1 MSVINYL
8 KTGGYVLI
16 VVPLNL
22 VKVWGYKEHLV
33 GGMKGNQTPGAWS
46 WNVSSVEKAWEI
58 LVELGNEVKEA
69 IQESE
74 LQIKED
80 RKAVIVAQI
89 PDAYGID
96 LLEEDIKEITDMKL
110 FDLWMD
116 ALAKIT
122 AMSYDETSA
131 EQHLPE
137 LDDWLNPIVYLE
149 SKQWLKLTDVYVL
162 RGVSVQNHSENMLD
176 GYYNS
181 DGKTVADVM
190 IHGKLNYF
198 DTLLNEGYA
207 IVGEIW
213 RHSETPMEKRRQ
225 DIKDYMW
232 MLLKP
237 SGDTPVFREV

>member
-8 KTGGYVLI
+8 RTGGYVLI

-22 VKVWGYKEHLV
+22 VKVWGYKTHV
-33 GGMKGNQTPGAWS
+33 VSGMMGNQTPGGWS

-74 LQIKED
+74 LQLKEG
-80 RKAVIVAQI
+80 RKAVIIAQI
-89 PDAYGID
+89 PSPSPMDDLSDKDRNEIID
-96 LLEEDIKEITDMKL
+96 LKL
-110 FDLWMD
+110 FDTWMD
-116 ALAKIT
+116 ALVTIRSMAT
-122 AMSYDETSA
+122 PSESEVVTH
-131 EQHLPE
+131 E
-137 LDDWLNPIVYLE
+137 WLNPIVKADND
-149 SKQWLKLTDVYVL
+149 KQWLKLTDVYVPTTV
-162 RGVSVQNHSENMLD
+162 VSQNHSENMLD

-181 DGKTVADVM
+181 DGKSVADIM

-198 DTLLNEGYA
+198 DILLNEGYA

-213 RHSETPMEKRRQ
+213 RHSETPVEKRRT

-237 SGDTPVFREV
+237 SGDTPVFPEV